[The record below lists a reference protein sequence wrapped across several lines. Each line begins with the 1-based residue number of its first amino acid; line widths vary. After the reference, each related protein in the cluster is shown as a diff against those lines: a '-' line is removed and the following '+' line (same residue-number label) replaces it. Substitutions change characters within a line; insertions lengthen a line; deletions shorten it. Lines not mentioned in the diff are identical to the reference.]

1 MKILS
6 RYLISTVIQ
15 DTLLVLLVLL
25 GLQLF
30 IQLVSELQDIGTR
43 NYGLW
48 QALVYVPLLLPDKLY
63 QFFPMAA
70 LVGTLMGLGRL
81 ANHNELTVMRT
92 SGVSKTKIMWIVIKA
107 ALLMLIVIVL
117 IGEGIAPRANYLAD
131 RYKTTA
137 LNGNKIFIN
146 HQNNIWVKEGENNFF
161 HIGSIL
167 KNGNLQNI
175 TFYQFTSPGNLATA
189 SYAKY
194 AHFAHKHWIFSDIQ
208 QTIFQPKGVTR
219 QTLVSDSW
227 PLHESPHLIGLTATA
242 NEQSLPILFRY
253 IQYRKHGGLNVSFY
267 QFTFW
272 QRLLQPFSV
281 IVMICLAVPFI
292 FGPLRSATMGLRIL
306 TGICCGFIF
315 YILNEMFGPMSM
327 VYQIPPILAAA
338 IPTLLFAAIGGYLLW
353 LSR

>member
-117 IGEGIAPRANYLAD
+117 M
-131 RYKTTA
+131 
-137 LNGNKIFIN
+137 
-146 HQNNIWVKEGENNFF
+146 
-161 HIGSIL
+161 
-167 KNGNLQNI
+167 
-175 TFYQFTSPGNLATA
+175 
-189 SYAKY
+189 
-194 AHFAHKHWIFSDIQ
+194 
-208 QTIFQPKGVTR
+208 
-219 QTLVSDSW
+219 
-227 PLHESPHLIGLTATA
+227 
-242 NEQSLPILFRY
+242 
-253 IQYRKHGGLNVSFY
+253 IQYLSSPV
-267 QFTFW
+267 
-272 QRLLQPFSV
+272 
-281 IVMICLAVPFI
+281 
-292 FGPLRSATMGLRIL
+292 
-306 TGICCGFIF
+306 
-315 YILNEMFGPMSM
+315 
-327 VYQIPPILAAA
+327 
-338 IPTLLFAAIGGYLLW
+338 GYLLRACSP
-353 LSR
+353 LNNGLKGPFSQG